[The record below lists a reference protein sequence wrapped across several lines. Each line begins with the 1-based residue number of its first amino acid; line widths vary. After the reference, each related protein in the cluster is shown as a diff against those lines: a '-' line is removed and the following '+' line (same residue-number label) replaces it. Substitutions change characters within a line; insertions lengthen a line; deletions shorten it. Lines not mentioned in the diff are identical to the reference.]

1 MQETL
6 VGTISHFFA
15 QPQVAALTLEGELS
29 VGDVVRFRG
38 HTTDFEQ
45 KVGSMQVDH
54 ESVEQAASGAEVGI
68 KVVDRVR
75 RGDKV
80 FRVSG

>member
-1 MQETL
+1 MQETF

-15 QPQVAALTLEGELS
+15 QPQVAALTLEEELS
-29 VGDVVRFRG
+29 VGDVVRVRG

-45 KVGSMQVDH
+45 KVGSMQIDH